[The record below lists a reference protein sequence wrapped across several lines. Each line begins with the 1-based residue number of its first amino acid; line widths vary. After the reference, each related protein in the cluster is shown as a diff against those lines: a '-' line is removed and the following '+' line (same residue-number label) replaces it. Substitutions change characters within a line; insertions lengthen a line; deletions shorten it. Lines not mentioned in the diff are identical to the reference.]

1 MGGSDAGAAAG
12 FKLLSVA
19 MSVWA
24 GRELLAGRWRRGHGD
39 GPGPGPGP
47 GRGERDGAAPRKPP
61 EEAVAARG
69 PLAATERS
77 SLLQVRARLWLGA
90 LLRCCRLSSG
100 VFQRRLR

>member
-12 FKLLSVA
+12 FKLVSVA

-39 GPGPGPGP
+39 GPGPGP

-69 PLAATERS
+69 PLAAPERS
-77 SLLQVRARLWLGA
+77 SLLQVRAHLWLGA
-90 LLRCCRLSSG
+90 LPRRYRLSPG
-100 VFQRRLR
+100 VFQRRLG